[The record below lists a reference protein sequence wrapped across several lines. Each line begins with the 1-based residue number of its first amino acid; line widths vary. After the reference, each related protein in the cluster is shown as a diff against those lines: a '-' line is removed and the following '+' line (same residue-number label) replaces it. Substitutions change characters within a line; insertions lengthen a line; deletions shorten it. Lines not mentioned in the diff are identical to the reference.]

1 MERLVKCMKNKRFG
15 SIVFSVCMVAFVSGI
30 ITGYMKN
37 REEKEEDIL
46 PSENVQAVLGEEE
59 TAERIVVKEAE
70 YFRIK
75 ASEDYVMLYEVFN
88 DKTENEIERCR
99 VDKSFLPESEVQIL
113 EEGID
118 FFDKE
123 EALMVM
129 ESFIS

>member
-118 FFDKE
+118 FFNKE

>member
-1 MERLVKCMKNKRFG
+1 MRSKKFG
-15 SIVFSVCMVAFVSGI
+15 SIVFSVCMVAFISGI
-30 ITGYMKN
+30 ITGYVRN
-37 REEKEEDIL
+37 RGEKEDNIL

-59 TAERIVVKEAE
+59 TAERIVAKKAE

-88 DKTENEIERCR
+88 DKTENEIERCK
-99 VDKSFLPESEVQIL
+99 VDKSFLPDSEAKIL